1 MSTAVPII
9 RQDDEGEQMWFAGG
23 GTFTWKATAAET
35 GGAFLLLEDRMEQG
49 KVTPFHLHPHN
60 DEAIYVLEGEL
71 LVDMDGEQHSVRR
84 GGFFLAPRGVP
95 HAFLVVSETA
105 RVLALQTPGTGEA
118 FYRDAGEP
126 IGSATDSTRPA
137 DWARLRQVAQQS
149 ESIELLGPPP
159 FETTQQATAASP
171 SRAQ

>member
-35 GGAFLLLEDRMEQG
+35 DRAFLLLEDRMVRG
-49 KVTPFHLHPHN
+49 KATPFHLHPN
-60 DEAIYVLEGEL
+60 EDEAIYVLEGEL
-71 LVDMDGEQHSVRR
+71 LVDIEGEQHHVHQ
-84 GGFFLAPRGVP
+84 GGFFCIPRGVP
-95 HAFLVVSETA
+95 HAFMVTSETA
-105 RVLALQTPGTGEA
+105 HVLALQTPGTGEA

-126 IGSATDSTRPA
+126 IRSAADASRPP
-137 DWARLRQVAQQS
+137 DWARLREVAERS

-159 FETTQQATAASP
+159 FGAAQQEAAPAS
-171 SRAQ
+171 S